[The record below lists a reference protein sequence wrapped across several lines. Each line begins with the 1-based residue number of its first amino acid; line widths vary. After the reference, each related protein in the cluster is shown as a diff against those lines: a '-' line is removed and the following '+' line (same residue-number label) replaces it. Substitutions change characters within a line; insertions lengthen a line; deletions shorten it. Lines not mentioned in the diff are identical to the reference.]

1 MILSI
6 IIIDDDD
13 FDDEEDNGVD
23 KSIPTDAISSRYSI
37 DPLSSPN
44 ATTGIPKAIASTLDI
59 QRVSVS
65 TVGFKKISNFD
76 KCKGNYLCRLY
87 FFGGRKPPVKVI
99 SCVEFVVNTE

>member
-76 KCKGNYLCRLY
+76 KCK
-87 FFGGRKPPVKVI
+87 
-99 SCVEFVVNTE
+99 T